1 MKRLVVFLS
10 FYLISVA
17 ATSQWI
23 DNLRLYPIPTTPQQ
37 INRYNMRVYFPA
49 PGHTFYSY
57 QQSGIHWSAY
67 TIGRP
72 IHNYDSI
79 QTVASGGG
87 NYEGQYLDD
96 LFFLNKDTA
105 YASVFYMY
113 SSIRQSFNGGQSWTN
128 VPCNIMLWMI
138 DAIAYPRVGLGYYL
152 RKASSQPPQLEMI
165 VNDNGNCTIKDLPKG
180 YYLPSRMVFLNDST
194 GFVLCRDSS
203 IRHVLIRTEDA
214 ANTWSEVV
222 NSELD
227 SLRSLYFKG
236 ADMGYLISRAG
247 FLYTSEDAGKTWS
260 RSEKLPTDRAN
271 DVFFV
276 DKQRGYVACDNGQL
290 LITSDGGVNWES
302 QNTGIGRHLKRVYF
316 EESGRGFLLCN
327 QDYLH
332 TNFITGLDGITE
344 GKWRLGPNPAS
355 DLLRINMPANDE
367 KVFIQIFNMQGQAM
381 TAKTAQSGDVIDV
394 SWLRNGL
401 YVIVIEGGGKTTS
414 RKFVKQGIQTH

>member
-10 FYLISVA
+10 FFMISVA

-23 DNLRLYPIPTTPQQ
+23 DNLRLFPIPQTPQDLG
-37 INRYNMRVYFPA
+37 RYNMRVYFPA

-79 QTVASGGG
+79 QVVTSAGG
-87 NYEGQYLDD
+87 NYDASQSLTD
-96 LFFLNKDTA
+96 LCFLNKDTA
-105 YASVFYMY
+105 YAAVFQMF
-113 SSIRQSFNGGQSWTN
+113 SNIKQTFNGGQSWIS
-128 VPCNIMLWMI
+128 VPGNIFLGII
-138 DAIAYPRVGLGYYL
+138 DVIAYPRVGLGYYL
-152 RKASSQPPQLEMI
+152 RKVSTQPPQLEVI

-214 ANTWSEVV
+214 ANTWTEVV

-227 SLRSLYFKG
+227 SLRSLYFNG
-236 ADMGYLISRAG
+236 PERGYLISRAG
-247 FLYTSEDAGKTWS
+247 FLYTSKDAGKTWS
-260 RSEKLPTDRAN
+260 RSEKLPTERAN

-276 DKQRGYVACDNGQL
+276 DEQRGYVACDNGQL
-290 LITSDGGVNWES
+290 LITSNGGEDWES

-367 KVFIQIFNMQGQAM
+367 KVFIQIFNIQGQAM
-381 TAKTAQSGDVIDV
+381 TNKTFQSTDVIDI

-401 YVIVIEGGGKTTS
+401 YVLVVEGGGETTS
-414 RKFVKQGIQTH
+414 RKFVKQGI